1 MFLSLLKNVFLSSFG
16 AVTGT
21 ILLFSIIDW
30 IKRTMTNQNKAAAM
44 NGLICMTILFLAAIF
59 GHFMIFNY
67 SLLLGFGISLIMTL
81 LIKKQKASKKGR

>member
-1 MFLSLLKNVFLSSFG
+1 MFLSLLKNIFLSSFG
-16 AVTGT
+16 VVAGI
-21 ILLFSIIDW
+21 ILLFSIAGW
-30 IKRTMTNQNKAAAM
+30 IKRTMTNQDKKAAM
-44 NGLICMTILFLAAIF
+44 HGLICAVIVFLAAIF